1 MRITV
6 ANSVVTLREAA
17 PRLKVMSKEPVYV
30 QQVNQIK
37 PAAEDR
43 KLRPKLG
50 SRATLTWLVLMAGIG
65 LFAFLLW
72 NSGPEVTGELLLR
85 VGWAALPLVI
95 VPHGLVI
102 VFEAFGWWFAFPP
115 QRLFDHGDENH
126 ALRCCS

>member
-17 PRLKVMSKEPVYV
+17 PRLKVMSKKPVYV

-37 PAAEDR
+37 AGAEDR

-50 SRATLTWLVLMAGIG
+50 SRATLTWLVLMIG

-72 NSGPEVTGELLLR
+72 NSGPKATGELLLR
-85 VGWAALPLVI
+85 VGWAAIPLVI

-102 VFEAFGWWFAFPP
+102 VFEAFGWWFAFP
-115 QRLFDHGDENH
+115 GT
-126 ALRCCS
+126 AV